1 MKSIALN
8 LFALVLLTSAAL
20 AGPLEEGSAAFMA
33 GDYAKALQLWQPLA
47 RQGNAD
53 AQYNLGL
60 LYHKGWG
67 VARDTKQ
74 AHEWYTQAANQ
85 GQADAMYNL
94 GVMYISGDGVFRS
107 PRQALP
113 LFEHAAARGH
123 VPAIYNL
130 GVMYAYGF
138 GTGQDAA
145 RAVELWTQ
153 AANQGSRE
161 ARAALMQA
169 YEQGLTGLAPDPA
182 RAAQWR
188 NPKQ

>member
-8 LFALVLLTSAAL
+8 LFALTLLASAAV
-20 AGPLEEGSAAFMA
+20 AGPLEEGSAAFRA

-60 LYHKGWG
+60 LYHQGRG

-85 GQADAMYNL
+85 GQTDAMYNL
-94 GVMYISGDGVFRS
+94 GVMYVSGDGVFRS
-107 PRQALP
+107 DRQALP

-123 VPAIYNL
+123 LPALYNL

-138 GTGQDAA
+138 GVGQDAA

-153 AANQGSRE
+153 AATQGNPE
-161 ARAALMQA
+161 ARAALVQA
-169 YEQGLTGLAPDPA
+169 FEQGLTGLAPDPA

-188 NPKQ
+188 KPK